1 MSQTKDNKSF
11 GELFSEL
18 SRETTNLVRQEILL
32 AKTEVTE
39 KVTKT
44 TKNALLLVIGGVTA
58 HTAALF
64 ILAAIAVGLAQ
75 FMQMWL
81 AILLVGV
88 VLIVIALLLIQSG
101 RAALKATSLVPNKTI
116 ETLKE
121 DKEWVQ
127 QQVK

>member
-18 SRETTNLVRQEILL
+18 SRETTTLVRQEILL

-39 KVTKT
+39 KVTKA
-44 TKNALLLVIGGVTA
+44 TKNALLLVIGCVIA
-58 HTAALF
+58 HMAALF

-75 FMQMWL
+75 FMQMWM

-101 RAALKATSLVPNKTI
+101 RTALKATSLVPNKTI
-116 ETLKE
+116 ETLRE

>member
-18 SRETTNLVRQEILL
+18 SRETTTLVRQEILL

-44 TKNALLLVIGGVTA
+44 TKNALLLVVGGVIA
-58 HTAALF
+58 HMAALF

-75 FMQMWL
+75 FMQMWM

-116 ETLKE
+116 ETLRE